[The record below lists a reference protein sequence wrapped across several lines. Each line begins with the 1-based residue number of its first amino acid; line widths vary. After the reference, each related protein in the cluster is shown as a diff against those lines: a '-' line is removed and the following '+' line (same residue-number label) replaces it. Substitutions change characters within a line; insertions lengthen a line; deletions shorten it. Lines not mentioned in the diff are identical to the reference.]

1 MSQSLRC
8 LVYPESAKILL
19 RDAEHLRFGSAMAGA
34 ILTPTER
41 THLLRMMRRQT
52 NSHVHR
58 RMNALLLLDDG
69 WPVERI
75 AEALYID
82 ADTVREHRRL
92 YETAGITGLE
102 RLTYQGS
109 DPALSAAQIE
119 ALKTELDTHLY
130 MASKEVCDF
139 VRRTFGVTYTP
150 NAMTKL
156 LKRLGYVYKKPKC
169 VPAKADAAVQATF
182 ATETLLPLMAQA
194 DAAHPLYFG
203 DGMHP
208 AYKGH
213 PAYGWIRR
221 GQDREL
227 KSNHGRVNVNIN
239 GALSWPDREVV
250 HLEAEKITS
259 EAVIALFDRLAA
271 RHPAAAAITLVLDN
285 ASYNRSAAV
294 KDYLA
299 RDGCRIRV
307 VYLPAYSP
315 NLNLIERLWWL
326 LKRTTIWNQH
336 YPTFAAFKA
345 AIDGFFAGL
354 GERHAQL
361 VSLITDRFRFIGA
374 S

>member
-1 MSQSLRC
+1 
-8 LVYPESAKILL
+8 
-19 RDAEHLRFGSAMAGA
+19 MAGA
-34 ILTPTER
+34 ILTPADR
-41 THLLRMMRRQT
+41 GHLLQMMRRQT

-58 RMNALLLLDDG
+58 RMNVLLLLDDG
-69 WPVERI
+69 WTAERI

-82 ADTVREHRRL
+82 AETVREHRQL
-92 YETAGITGLE
+92 YETSGVSGLE
-102 RLTYQGS
+102 RLNYQGAE
-109 DPALSAAQIE
+109 PALSETQIE
-119 ALKTELDTHLY
+119 ALRTELDAHLY
-130 MASKEVCDF
+130 MTAKAVCDF
-139 VRRTFGVTYTP
+139 VQRTFGVDYTP

-169 VPAKADAAVQATF
+169 VPAKADAAVQEQF
-182 ATETLLPLMAQA
+182 VSGTLAPLMAQA
-194 DAAHPLYFG
+194 GPDNPLYFV

-213 PAYGWIRR
+213 PAFGWIRR
-221 GQDREL
+221 GVDREL

-250 HLEAEKITS
+250 HLEADKITS
-259 EAVIALFDRLAA
+259 EAMIALFDRLSA
-271 RHPAAAAITLVLDN
+271 RHPTATAIAVVLDN

-294 KDYLA
+294 KAYLA
-299 RDGCRIRV
+299 RDGCRIRL

-326 LKRTTIWNQH
+326 LKKTAIWNRH
-336 YPTFAAFKA
+336 YPTFGEFKA
-345 AIDGFFAGL
+345 AIDGFFDRL
-354 GERHAQL
+354 GACHQQL